1 MRFRQFKMFELL
13 SFHQQHLE
21 QESRIKHDSETQESH
36 KKLAGSVYET
46 ETESKNTYF
55 EIENLFNCC
64 TNTYN
69 AYNTYNTYTTYTIP
83 KHFSLTSTY
92 MHNRYGYNL
101 R

>member
-21 QESRIKHDSETQESH
+21 QASSMIARRKRATKNWREVFMKPKRRAKTRILRLKISLTVVAQTH
-36 KKLAGSVYET
+36 
-46 ETESKNTYF
+46 
-55 EIENLFNCC
+55 
-64 TNTYN
+64 
-69 AYNTYNTYTTYTIP
+69 TTHTTLTPYTIP

>member
-21 QESRIKHDSETQESH
+21 QASSMRATKNWREVFMKPKRRAKTRILRLKISLTVAQTH
-36 KKLAGSVYET
+36 
-46 ETESKNTYF
+46 
-55 EIENLFNCC
+55 
-64 TNTYN
+64 
-69 AYNTYNTYTTYTIP
+69 TTHTTHTTLTPYTIP